1 MYLNIDSLSIM
12 LITTQTSVM
21 ITQCIQP
28 TSIITM
34 AMKVFHNT
42 CNICIR
48 DLLDKHA
55 EVQMLLTIRI
65 QHTYLKPQYTYQIKP
80 MPMLQPLRD
89 VISNAYELV

>member
-55 EVQMLLTIRI
+55 EV
-65 QHTYLKPQYTYQIKP
+65 
-80 MPMLQPLRD
+80 
-89 VISNAYELV
+89 